1 MVRNLSSILQQ
12 KRHILQE
19 GRFKKPDEHLLKI
32 EWKSIKSLEI
42 GARWAARADWATFP
56 LWSDWDSWWSLKTL
70 NMLNTLYLKS
80 NAAEPA

>member
-1 MVRNLSSILQQ
+1 MVRNLSGVLQQ

-56 LWSDWDSWWSLKTL
+56 L
-70 NMLNTLYLKS
+70 
-80 NAAEPA
+80 